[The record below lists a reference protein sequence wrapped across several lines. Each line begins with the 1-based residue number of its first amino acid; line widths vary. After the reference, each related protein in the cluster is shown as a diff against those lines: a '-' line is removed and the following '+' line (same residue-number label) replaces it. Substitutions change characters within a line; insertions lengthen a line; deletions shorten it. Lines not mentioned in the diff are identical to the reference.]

1 MAPRARRGRPRV
13 SEPPLPLRPCLAL
26 PFTFLTAPD
35 RVRLVAGED
44 FRYTLEGLGLDQWL
58 PKWLPNLD
66 GRRTLEQALADLR
79 EELRPTAR
87 QLVARLYGERVL
99 IDGPA
104 AAAHWPRRARLE
116 VAGNGPLRD
125 GLAAPGE
132 AGPAGE
138 VAHVLCQDRLDYA
151 EALRFNRRR
160 LEGSAPWFW
169 VTCGPLSRGYV
180 SPAFLPDA
188 GPCLECLLAGF
199 RRLSPAPELYV
210 ELAEHAA
217 QGRPLAP
224 APFPGPAVAVLLEL
238 LRWKVELL
246 AESAPPA
253 ALYRL
258 HVLEVGALEVT
269 AHRVFADPECPAC
282 RGRR

>member
-1 MAPRARRGRPRV
+1 
-13 SEPPLPLRPCLAL
+13 LPLRPCLAL
-26 PFTFLTAPD
+26 PFTFLAAPD

-44 FRYTLEGLGLDQWL
+44 FRYTLEGPGLD
-58 PKWLPNLD
+58 KWLPVWLPTLD
-66 GRRTLEQALADLR
+66 GRRTLEEALAAVPP
-79 EELRPTAR
+79 ELWPAAR

-104 AAAHWPRRARLE
+104 GAAHRPRRSRVVVE
-116 VAGNGPLRD
+116 GGGPLRD
-125 GLAAPGE
+125 GLAAGPGN
-132 AGPAGE
+132 ADSAADA
-138 VAHVLCQDRLDYA
+138 VHVLCQDRLDYD
-151 EALRFNRRR
+151 EAVRFHRRM
-160 LEGSAPWFW
+160 LEGGSPWFW

-199 RRLSPAPELYV
+199 RRLSPAPELYT
-210 ELAEHAA
+210 ELAEHVA

-224 APFPGPAVAVLLEL
+224 APFPGPAVAVLLDL

-258 HVLEVGALEVT
+258 HVLEVATLEVT
-269 AHRVFADPECPAC
+269 AHRVFADPECPTC

>member
-1 MAPRARRGRPRV
+1 
-13 SEPPLPLRPCLAL
+13 LPLRPCLAL
-26 PFTFLTAPD
+26 PFTVLSAPD

-44 FRYTLEGLGLDQWL
+44 FRYSLEAPGLE
-58 PKWLPNLD
+58 KWLPRWLPTLD
-66 GRRTLEQALADLR
+66 GRITLDEAVAALP
-79 EELRPTAR
+79 EELRPAAR

-104 AAAHWPRRARLE
+104 AAAHRPRRYRLIP
-116 VAGNGPLRD
+116 AGCGPLRD
-125 GLAAPGE
+125 GLSAVACE
-132 AGPAGE
+132 ADPNAE
-138 VAHVLCQDRLDYA
+138 VAHVLCQDRLDYG
-151 EALRFNRRR
+151 EALRFNRRM
-160 LEGSAPWFW
+160 LAGADPWFW

-199 RRLSPAPELYV
+199 RRLSPAPELYA

-217 QGRPLAP
+217 RGGAVAA
-224 APFPGPAVAVLLEL
+224 APFPAPAAALLL
-238 LRWKVELL
+238 DVLRWKVELL
-246 AESAPPA
+246 AEREPPA

-258 HVLEVGALEVT
+258 HVLEVASLEVST
-269 AHRVFADPECPAC
+269 HRVFADPECPAC

>member
-1 MAPRARRGRPRV
+1 M
-13 SEPPLPLRPCLAL
+13 PLRPCLAL
-26 PFTFLTAPD
+26 PFTFLAAPD

-44 FRYTLEGLGLDQWL
+44 FRYTLEGPGLD
-58 PKWLPNLD
+58 KWLPGWLRALD
-66 GRRTLEQALADLR
+66 GRRTLGEALAALPQ
-79 EELRPTAR
+79 ESWPAAR

-99 IDGPA
+99 IDGTA
-104 AAAHWPRRARLE
+104 AAAHSPRRLPL
-116 VAGNGPLRD
+116 VAEGSGPLRD
-125 GLAAPGE
+125 GLT
-132 AGPAGE
+132 AGPANAE
-138 VAHVLCQDRLDYA
+138 AVHVLCQDRLDYD
-151 EALRFNRRR
+151 EALRFNRRM
-160 LEGSAPWFW
+160 LEGSAAWFW

-199 RRLSPAPELYV
+199 RRLSPAPELYA

-217 QGRPLAP
+217 QGGPVAP

-258 HVLEVGALEVT
+258 HVLEVAALEVT
-269 AHRVFADPECPAC
+269 AHCVFADPECPAC
-282 RGRR
+282 RRRR